1 MFPSTEVIKDVVF
14 LVGAL
19 QVFQSMYEHIV
30 SRQGVT
36 GSTWDEAE
44 AALFVMSAV
53 AKSLHPQQESV
64 VPLVLQS
71 ILQLPDATHVAVRV
85 IIEHRIS
92 FITNREIPLR
102 FVDDFLPAPTLP
114 LSGVAHIY
122 CFGGRVIGLDRRASR
137 FPGARSSVLTQA
149 SSTSKSD
156 QARRRSSRGAA
167 ENMHHMLRS
176 HGQSFSRYQ
185 SCRSFIDM
193 RKGLNGDPFS
203 PHITYD

>member
-1 MFPSTEVIKDVVF
+1 MINSCDTTCTIPHCWSFWPLSSSPIFCSLLPEVIKDVVF

-71 ILQLPDATHVAVRV
+71 ILQLPDATHIAVRPV
-85 IIEHRIS
+85 
-92 FITNREIPLR
+92 RELKK
-102 FVDDFLPAPTLP
+102 LW
-114 LSGVAHIY
+114 
-122 CFGGRVIGLDRRASR
+122 
-137 FPGARSSVLTQA
+137 
-149 SSTSKSD
+149 
-156 QARRRSSRGAA
+156 
-167 ENMHHMLRS
+167 
-176 HGQSFSRYQ
+176 
-185 SCRSFIDM
+185 
-193 RKGLNGDPFS
+193 
-203 PHITYD
+203 

>member
-1 MFPSTEVIKDVVF
+1 MTVSPFLSVLYPSLPPFPTFLRQCPFLEVIKDVVF

-71 ILQLPDATHVAVRV
+71 ILQLPDASHVAV
-85 IIEHRIS
+85 
-92 FITNREIPLR
+92 
-102 FVDDFLPAPTLP
+102 
-114 LSGVAHIY
+114 
-122 CFGGRVIGLDRRASR
+122 SR
-137 FPGARSSVLTQA
+137 WG
-149 SSTSKSD
+149 
-156 QARRRSSRGAA
+156 
-167 ENMHHMLRS
+167 
-176 HGQSFSRYQ
+176 
-185 SCRSFIDM
+185 ID
-193 RKGLNGDPFS
+193 G
-203 PHITYD
+203 T